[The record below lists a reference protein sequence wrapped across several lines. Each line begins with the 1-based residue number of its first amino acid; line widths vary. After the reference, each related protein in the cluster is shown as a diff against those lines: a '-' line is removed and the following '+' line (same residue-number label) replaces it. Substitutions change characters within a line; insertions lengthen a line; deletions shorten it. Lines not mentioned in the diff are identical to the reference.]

1 MAAAAQPAAASFP
14 TRTCITGRA
23 HGTAGRTHL
32 FQVRECAADTSVR
45 SDDGAC
51 AGLDRGAAP
60 VGRRAAVE
68 PCVPRRDP
76 VSARTGWSKD
86 RSGQSDEDGRDCG
99 GDRGCQ
105 GGVGAVVRSGNAG
118 DTTGGPTSRWR
129 APYHPE
135 LRGCRPR
142 FESGREQSARRSA
155 RFSSGAA
162 TRSRTMLAT
171 ACRKQAS
178 RSSYEPDSWTR
189 QAPGCESCFGP
200 GAGTRGGS
208 LPASLLA
215 RGCMAGVRCR
225 RR

>member
-1 MAAAAQPAAASFP
+1 MHLGGDESVKRDGTDSCLRVSRQRRRGGDCADVGGS
-14 TRTCITGRA
+14 RA
-23 HGTAGRTHL
+23 RWRGLGQRAGRTHL

-76 VSARTGWSKD
+76 GSARTGWSKD

-99 GDRGCQ
+99 GDRGRQ
-105 GGVGAVVRSGNAG
+105 VGVGAVVRSGNAG
-118 DTTGGPTSRWR
+118 DSTRGPTSRWR

-142 FESGREQSARRSA
+142 FESGSEQSARRSA
-155 RFSSGAA
+155 RFSSIPVIWRWTDQTLAPTPQAA
-162 TRSRTMLAT
+162 IARRQADLALDQTR
-171 ACRKQAS
+171 
-178 RSSYEPDSWTR
+178 RSST
-189 QAPGCESCFGP
+189 
-200 GAGTRGGS
+200 
-208 LPASLLA
+208 
-215 RGCMAGVRCR
+215 
-225 RR
+225 